1 MKKNFNSPPQSW
13 TFSSTGPGYVDYY
26 YETLLWMYM
35 KENDK
40 KVGYEKGL
48 KKRKKENDINN
59 NVMY

>member
-1 MKKNFNSPPQSW
+1 
-13 TFSSTGPGYVDYY
+13 
-26 YETLLWMYM
+26 MYM
-35 KENDK
+35 KEKNK

>member
-1 MKKNFNSPPQSW
+1 
-13 TFSSTGPGYVDYY
+13 
-26 YETLLWMYM
+26 M

-48 KKRKKENDINN
+48 KKRKKENEINN